1 MSEQLAMTPYMMQIA
16 LNQTLKEYFKGKKYC
31 GPGGEKELNFYEQ
44 NLPIDTGSDYE
55 VDLTAACSPYI
66 ITELG
71 ETTSPVGD
79 KPMTVEVTM
88 YICAYDEGLQRQ
100 GYRDVLNIEYAI
112 MRRFRARPTFGQA
125 CTVQGEI
132 KGKMSEDDYHPY
144 YFGAV
149 QMKCTVPNP
158 TPEIDPEIK
167 EMI

>member
-1 MSEQLAMTPYMMQIA
+1 
-16 LNQTLKEYFKGKKYC
+16 
-31 GPGGEKELNFYEQ
+31 
-44 NLPIDTGSDYE
+44 
-55 VDLTAACSPYI
+55 
-66 ITELG
+66 
-71 ETTSPVGD
+71 
-79 KPMTVEVTM
+79 M
-88 YICAYDEGLQRQ
+88 YICTYDEGLQRQ

-112 MRRFRARPTFGQA
+112 MRRFRARPEFGKA
-125 CTVQGEI
+125 CTVEGEI